1 MTLVDRYILARTW
14 RSFVAICGIILGSLL
29 LENVS
34 RLLNLLEN
42 VDQPLNLLLRFLL
55 ALVPEYL
62 GLGVL
67 VALFLATAMTARS
80 LSLAGEWQ
88 IFAATGISPR
98 RLLLIPMMFG
108 AIGAVSEA
116 AIHFYY
122 RPVGESQLDQLL
134 SEVRLGRHGVGG
146 AVRSIISFPQDV
158 TVTIDGY
165 DPPTGTLTG
174 VFVAMPDLTLTAPR
188 ARASHDGLGTII
200 MRLQNDRG
208 LTRKSDGTFNVV
220 DFGRFTV
227 RVSTLEGQAN
237 VPRFQALD
245 RLQFADITAL
255 ARREALLSQRDRPAL
270 ASIASRLSYS
280 LMAFLMPML
289 GMALGTPTIRGRSGA
304 GIAFGLLLIIGFVR
318 ATSFVE
324 VNLPRTPIAAA
335 AGLMTLMSGITGLL
349 WRLEILAGPGIVDKV
364 IDRRLIRPLL
374 KVMKKTRVATPALS
388 R

>member
-1 MTLVDRYILARTW
+1 MTLIDRYILARTW
-14 RSFVAICGIILGSLL
+14 RSFAAICGIILGILL

-34 RLLNLLEN
+34 RLLHLLEN
-42 VDQPLNLLLRFLL
+42 VDQPLSLLIQFLL

-67 VALFLATAMTARS
+67 VALFLATAMTVRS

-88 IFAATGISPR
+88 IFAATGISPG

-122 RPVGESQLDQLL
+122 RPVGERQLDLLL

-146 AVRSIISFPQDV
+146 AVRSIIAFPHGV
-158 TVTIDGY
+158 AVTIDGY
-165 DPPTGTLTG
+165 DRQTGTLTG
-174 VFVAMPDLTLTAPR
+174 VFVALPDLTFTAPR

-200 MRLQNDRG
+200 MTLRNGRG

-220 DFGRFTV
+220 DFGQFTV
-227 RVSTLEGQAN
+227 RVSTLEGRAD
-237 VPRFQALD
+237 VPQFQALD
-245 RLQFADITAL
+245 RLPFADITAL
-255 ARREALLSQRDRPAL
+255 ARREALLSQRNRPAL

-280 LMAFLMPML
+280 LMALLVPVL
-289 GMALGTPTIRGRSGA
+289 GMALGTPTMRGRSGA
-304 GIAFGLLLIIGFVR
+304 GIAFGFVLIIGFVR

-324 VNLPRTPIAAA
+324 VTFPRTPIVAAA
-335 AGLMTLMSGITGLL
+335 SLMTVMSGITVLL
-349 WRLEILAGPGIVDKV
+349 WRLEIFAGPGIVDKV
-364 IDRRLIRPLL
+364 IDRRMIRPLL
-374 KVMKKTRVATPALS
+374 KIVKKTRVATPALG

>member
-14 RSFVAICGIILGSLL
+14 RSFAAICGIILGILL
-29 LENVS
+29 LENLS
-34 RLLNLLEN
+34 RLLHLLEN
-42 VDQPLNLLLRFLL
+42 VDQPLSLLVQFLL

-67 VALFLATAMTARS
+67 VALFLATAMTVRS

-88 IFAATGISPR
+88 IFAATGISPG

-122 RPVGESQLDQLL
+122 RPVGERQLDQLL

-146 AVRSIISFPQDV
+146 AVRSIIAFPHGV
-158 TVTIDGY
+158 AVTIDGY
-165 DPPTGTLTG
+165 DHQTGTLTG

-200 MRLQNDRG
+200 MRLQNGRG

-220 DFGRFTV
+220 DFGQFTV
-227 RVSTLEGQAN
+227 RVSTLEGQAD
-237 VPRFQALD
+237 VPRFQAMD
-245 RLQFADITAL
+245 RLPFADITAL

-280 LMAFLMPML
+280 LMALLVPVL
-289 GMALGTPTIRGRSGA
+289 GMALGTPTMRGRSGA
-304 GIAFGLLLIIGFVR
+304 GIAVGLLLIIGFVR

-324 VNLPRTPIAAA
+324 VTFPRTPVAPAV
-335 AGLMTLMSGITGLL
+335 GLMTVISGIAVLL

-364 IDRRLIRPLL
+364 IDRRLIQPLL
-374 KVMKKTRVATPALS
+374 KVVKKTRVATPALS